1 MRGVVASEDGAP
13 QHFGT
18 AAVSPPPGRN
28 KPNCRKNN
36 APDSPTGDCNT
47 HSASG
52 VGPRKPPNHH
62 CRPPAPAPASRTEKL
77 SWRWVQDTGPLQ
89 KIAAGASKESA
100 AHPAHLHSE
109 ISYNLKHADKLHLE
123 NPGGD
128 QLLSER
134 KLASSETV
142 LGLGIPRTMT
152 FAETT
157 AAGKDHS
164 TPKYAVVERAFLHSV
179 WNGAHDYRRALIAG
193 KFGKMPLQALG
204 FFKDIFCLFLE
215 KQKYL
220 KRESKLVPP
229 KGGLGAIRN
238 WLFQSHPPHIC
249 RGMSITMG
257 PMEGLRPGASFWSK
271 VSTSKN
277 CVLRP
282 AVENLGALS
291 VSRREEYSTEWI
303 RFLTVCVEIW
313 DRGVWHQH
321 YRRKD
326 THLCKNGRPKVPNG
340 ESRSRCG
347 SELGTRADRK
357 MQCCANPWRGGG
369 FLCGWMYHTAVLFLL
384 LLSLCGTTSVDAQV
398 EEINDGN
405 IGNAVKCWKQST
417 SCTSTIATYGR
428 IEDWDTSRV
437 TTMVYSKLSYLY
449 CVV

>member
-18 AAVSPPPGRN
+18 AAVSPPPGGS

-89 KIAAGASKESA
+89 KIAAGASKEAA

-142 LGLGIPRTMT
+142 LGLGIPRTMA

-157 AAGKDHS
+157 AAENDHS

-215 KQKYL
+215 KQKHS

-249 RGMSITMG
+249 RGMSITME
-257 PMEGLRPGASFWSK
+257 PMEGLRPGATFWYKFSASK
-271 VSTSKN
+271 K
-277 CVLRP
+277 CVLLP
-282 AVENLGALS
+282 AAESIGPHRVF
-291 VSRREEYSTEWI
+291 RREEYSTEWN
-303 RFLTVCVEIW
+303 RFLTVCVEILG
-313 DRGVWHQH
+313 RGVWHQH
-321 YRRKD
+321 CRRKD
-326 THLCKNGRPKVPNG
+326 THLCENGRPKVPNG
-340 ESRSRCG
+340 ESRSG
-347 SELGTRADRK
+347 SGLGMRDHRK
-357 MQCCANPWRGGG
+357 GIPGRGG
-369 FLCGWMYHTAVLFLL
+369 FSILCGWMYHTAVLFLL
-384 LLSLCGTTSVDAQV
+384 LLSLCGTTSVDAL
-398 EEINDGN
+398 EEINARLDDLDIKLHLSEVKGPVMDALQRSDFLEKLS
-405 IGNAVKCWKQST
+405 GTVFLSHHAAVNQL
-417 SCTSTIATYGR
+417 R
-428 IEDWDTSRV
+428 
-437 TTMVYSKLSYLY
+437 SKLS
-449 CVV
+449 

>member
-1 MRGVVASEDGAP
+1 MRGVVASEAGAP

-18 AAVSPPPGRN
+18 AAVSPPPGGN

-36 APDSPTGDCNT
+36 APGGSTGDCNT

-89 KIAAGASKESA
+89 KIAAGASKEAA

-142 LGLGIPRTMT
+142 LGLGIPRTMA

-157 AAGKDHS
+157 AAGNDHS

-215 KQKYL
+215 KQKHS

-229 KGGLGAIRN
+229 KGGLGAIRK

-249 RGMSITMG
+249 RGM
-257 PMEGLRPGASFWSK
+257 
-271 VSTSKN
+271 
-277 CVLRP
+277 
-282 AVENLGALS
+282 
-291 VSRREEYSTEWI
+291 
-303 RFLTVCVEIW
+303 
-313 DRGVWHQH
+313 
-321 YRRKD
+321 
-326 THLCKNGRPKVPNG
+326 CKNGRPKVPNG

-417 SCTSTIATYGR
+417 PCTSTIATYGR

-437 TTMVYSKLSYLY
+437 TTMQSSKLSCQY